1 MRLTA
6 TSAQTVTNSSNSPV
20 DSGVNHQSIEPPAPK
35 KAHSPLGVISLFF
48 GLVELGLA
56 YSSGV
61 SDGGV
66 QIAVLVFMGLF
77 AVGIAATF
85 FVFLWYRNWVFYPP
99 SEFGDATVQAYVN
112 AMRGDGLD
120 ITQITSNS
128 LSLAFSDST
137 LFDNLGLERLP
148 RDERQAFVDGLFQ
161 EVHNRVIANVGASV
175 IRIDPRPLKGKHSA
189 QWEEPYDAQMPV
201 ERLLDRIWLRLQPF
215 APYPYG
221 TSWILRDV
229 ATGKKF
235 DNIGS
240 ASTGEWQGGTKDNR
254 TAGEVGF
261 KGGMTLE
268 VVHKPI

>member
-6 TSAQTVTNSSNSPV
+6 TSAQAVTNSSNSPV

-99 SEFGDATVQAYVN
+99 SEFGGVTVQAYVN
-112 AMRGDGLD
+112 AMRQDGLD
-120 ITQITSNS
+120 ITRIASDS
-128 LSLAFSDST
+128 VSRAFSDST
-137 LFDNLGLERLP
+137 LLETLDLGHLP
-148 RDERQAFVDGLFQ
+148 EDKHQAFVEGFYQ
-161 EVHNRVIANVGASV
+161 EVRNRVIANVGASV
-175 IRIDPRPLKGKHSA
+175 IRIDPRPLKGEQSP

-201 ERLLDRIWLRLQPF
+201 ERLLDRVWLRLQPF

-221 TSWILRDV
+221 TTWILRDV
-229 ATGKKF
+229 ATGKTF

-240 ASTGEWQGGTKDNR
+240 ASAGEWQGGTKDDR